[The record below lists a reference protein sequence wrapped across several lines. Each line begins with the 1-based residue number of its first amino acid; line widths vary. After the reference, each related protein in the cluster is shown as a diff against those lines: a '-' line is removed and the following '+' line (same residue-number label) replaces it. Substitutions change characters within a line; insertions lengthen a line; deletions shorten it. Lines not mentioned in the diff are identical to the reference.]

1 MSAAVA
7 EAAPPAPKGKKKL
20 IIIVAAVAVLALG
33 GGGAA
38 LMLTKKK
45 AAEEAELDAE
55 EGQAPAAKTAA
66 KFDPKAV
73 PVFVPLDPFTVN
85 LADRDAERYAQ
96 IGITLELDDAKT
108 GDALKLYMPAIRNN
122 ILLAIAD
129 RTAGELM
136 GRDGKTRLAE
146 RVKREVSKAI
156 GFEVGDDEVEPPAAA
171 ADEDSEDPKPKKK
184 PKKKSKAAEPALPVK
199 AVHFSNFI
207 IQ

>member
-20 IIIVAAVAVLALG
+20 IIIIAAVAVLALG

-55 EGQAPAAKTAA
+55 EGQAPAVKAAA

-73 PVFVPLDPFTVN
+73 PAFVPLDPFTVN

-156 GFEVGDDEVEPPAAA
+156 GFEVGADEVEPPAAA
-171 ADEDSEDPKPKKK
+171 DEEETDDPKPKKK
-184 PKKKSKAAEPALPVK
+184 PKKKPRAAEPVLPIK